1 LGFLYSG
8 TAGWVLSPAYDLNP
22 VPVEV
27 KPRVLTTNIDLDDG
41 AASIDLVLSVAEYF
55 GLSLNRARAVVREVA
70 KAVGTWRRE
79 AAGLGIARTE
89 IGKMSSAFDHDDFRK
104 TVMRG

>member
-8 TAGWVLSPAYDLNP
+8 DAGWILSPAYDLNP

-41 AASIDLVLSVAEYF
+41 TASIELVLSVAEYF
-55 GLSLNRARAVVREVA
+55 GLSSSRAREVIAEVA
-70 KAVGTWRRE
+70 KPVGTWRRE
-79 AAGLGIARTE
+79 AAGLGIARAE
-89 IGKMSSAFDHDDFRK
+89 IEKMSSAFDHEDFKK
-104 TVMRG
+104 TNKR